1 MNLERNILS
10 YLIDNPKTI
19 GIALDTI
26 NEHCFNEYQNKLIFN
41 AISELYKKDTP
52 IDVFSV
58 TDFDNKIKDMEY
70 FDLTNHVLTNN
81 DNLTMH
87 LELLRAE
94 GIRKQFKEIATKGIS
109 DIDNSISETEILNNT
124 LKQLNDLH
132 TFGSSKQI
140 KSINASLEAIKQQII
155 DAKNGKGSPY
165 AIGIDEVDNSFS
177 FAASDLVLIG
187 ARPAMGKTAFVV
199 SVFNYALY
207 KGQRPVLFSLEM
219 STEQILLRMLSER
232 MLTQSWRIKQ
242 GVCDFNEYDK
252 HQQELVNLNP
262 IIIDDCFTIDE
273 IEAQLTKQSYLG
285 SRIAFI
291 DYLGLITPNKA
302 QTREQEVSQMTRRLK
317 MLAKKLNIPI
327 VLLSQLSRAVEQRS
341 NKRPM
346 LSDLRD
352 SGGIEQDADS
362 VLFLYRDEYYG
373 VFEADYGSTVDKAEV
388 IVSKNRHGMVGTYVV
403 DFIKDYTSF
412 PNKLSKVKTKDIQE
426 YYEQT
431 SGLTANLDF

>member
-10 YLIDNPKTI
+10 YLIDNPKII

-26 NEHCFNEYQNKLIFN
+26 NEHCFNEYQNRLIFN

-242 GVCDFNEYDK
+242 GVCDLNEYDK

-285 SRIAFI
+285 CKIAFI